1 MRILVHMSSQGPYA
15 RFAGLR
21 FDDFQ
26 RMARD
31 ESLSLNERS
40 GFPESYRAGAED
52 GILADIVA
60 KLPAL
65 NGEPAT
71 VVDIGCGATPLTLA
85 IGKLCHDHGHELLLI
100 DGPDVLAQLPAAP
113 GVTKLAGRFP
123 ALPLVEAEW
132 NARCDAIIAYSVMQF
147 VFVEASIFAFL
158 DAALAMLRPGGRIL
172 LGDLPN
178 HSMRRRFLAG
188 EAGRAFHHQY
198 MQTDDE
204 PDVSW
209 PVLPTSELDDASVM
223 ALLSRARAAGFHA
236 WLMPQAAGLPM
247 ANRREDLVIERP

>member
-1 MRILVHMSSQGPYA
+1 MLVHMSSHPYA

-31 ESLSLNERS
+31 QSLSPNERS
-40 GFPESYRAGAED
+40 GFPESYRAGAE
-52 GILADIVA
+52 GAILADMLA

-65 NGEPAT
+65 GGEQAT

-85 IGKLCHDHGHELLLI
+85 ISKLCQDHGHQLLLI
-100 DGPDVLAQLPAAP
+100 DGPDVLAQLPEAP
-113 GVTKLAGRFP
+113 GVTKLVARFP
-123 ALPLVEAEW
+123 DLPLNGADW
-132 NARCDAIIAYSVMQF
+132 TARCDAIIAYSVMQF
-147 VFVEASIFAFL
+147 VFVEASIFGFL
-158 DAALAMLRPGGRIL
+158 DAALSMLRPAGRIL

-178 HSMRRRFLAG
+178 HSMRRRFLAS
-188 EAGRAFHHQY
+188 EAGRAFHREY
-198 MQTDDE
+198 MQTDEE

-209 PVLPTSELDDASVM
+209 PVLPASELDDASVI

>member
-1 MRILVHMSSQGPYA
+1 MLVHMSSQGPYE

-26 RMARD
+26 SMARD
-31 ESLSLNERS
+31 ESLSPNERS
-40 GFPESYRAGAED
+40 GFPESYRAGAE
-52 GILADIVA
+52 GAILADIVA
-60 KLPAL
+60 KAARPRRRA
-65 NGEPAT
+65 GD
-71 VVDIGCGATPLTLA
+71 VVDIGCGATPLTQA
-85 IGKLCHDHGHELLLI
+85 IDNLCHDRGHELLLI
-100 DGPDVLAQLPAAP
+100 DGPAVLAQLPDAS

-123 ALPLVEAEW
+123 DLPLVEAEW
-132 NARCDAIIAYSVMQF
+132 TARCDAIVAYSVMQF
-147 VFVEASIFAFL
+147 VFVEASIFGFL
-158 DAALAMLRPGGRIL
+158 DAVLAMLRPGGRIL

-178 HSMRRRFLAG
+178 HSMRRRFLAS

-209 PVLPTSELDDASVM
+209 PVLPSSELDDASVM

>member
-1 MRILVHMSSQGPYA
+1 MLVHMSSQGPYA

-31 ESLSLNERS
+31 ESLSPNERS
-40 GFPESYRAGAED
+40 GFPESYRAGAEWA
-52 GILADIVA
+52 ILADILA

-65 NGEPAT
+65 GGEQAT
-71 VVDIGCGATPLTLA
+71 VVDVGCGSTPLTLA
-85 IGKLCHDHGHELLLI
+85 IGKLCHDHDI
-100 DGPDVLAQLPAAP
+100 SSSSSRPDVLAQLPEAP

-123 ALPLVEAEW
+123 DLPLVEAQW
-132 NARCDAIIAYSVMQF
+132 TARCHAIIAYSVMQF
-147 VFVEASIFAFL
+147 VFVEASIFGFL

-178 HSMRRRFLAG
+178 HSLRRRFLAS

-209 PVLPTSELDDASVM
+209 PVLPTSELDDASVIS
-223 ALLSRARAAGFHA
+223 LLSK
-236 WLMPQAAGLPM
+236 
-247 ANRREDLVIERP
+247 RRRPSSTRG